1 MGRDNRGQSKII
13 HIVVDGKNRGN
24 FTLTPDIQGLG
35 ARDQGLE
42 IRDILNTRHQRHLFK
57 LLAERPCRIDTHD
70 GITAV
75 IRR

>member
-1 MGRDNRGQSKII
+1 MGRDNWGQSKII

-42 IRDILNTRHQRHLFK
+42 IRDILNTRHQGDFFELPPK
-57 LLAERPCRIDTHD
+57 GPCRIDTHN